1 MKTIKASQTLE
12 YFLNKDYPVVIY
24 QADEGGFVAEIREL
38 SGCLTQG
45 ETLDEVYERIET
57 ARKAW
62 IEVAYE
68 DGIEIPLP
76 QTEQEYSG
84 KFISRI
90 PKSLH
95 RRLVEQSSEDGVSL
109 NQYVITILSG
119 TVSEKEVASK
129 MGEVL
134 QEMERVVN
142 RIKATPCIYETAI
155 ASPFD
160 IEFPVITQ
168 YEAILANKEWR
179 SVAA

>member
-1 MKTIKASQTLE
+1 MKKDKVDQPIE
-12 YFLNKDYPVVIY
+12 YFMNMNYPVVIY
-24 QADEGGFVAEIREL
+24 PADEGGFVAEITEL
-38 SGCLTQG
+38 PGCLTQG

-68 DGIEIPLP
+68 DGIEIHLP
-76 QTEQEYSG
+76 RTEQEYSG

-119 TVSEKEVASK
+119 AVSEKETAARV
-129 MGEVL
+129 GEVL
-134 QEMERVVN
+134 QEIKGIVN
-142 RIKATPCIYETAI
+142 EIKTTHFFIGTAS
-155 ASPFD
+155 ASPFEFNVPVTMGIPD
-160 IEFPVITQ
+160 IIDV
-168 YEAILANKEWR
+168 KEWR
-179 SVAA
+179 TVAA